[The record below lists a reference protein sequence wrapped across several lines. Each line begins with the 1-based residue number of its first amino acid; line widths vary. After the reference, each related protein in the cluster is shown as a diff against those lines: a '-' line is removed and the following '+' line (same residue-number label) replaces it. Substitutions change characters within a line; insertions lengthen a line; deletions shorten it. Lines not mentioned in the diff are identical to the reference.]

1 MASAPPTKPAYF
13 SRASG
18 GRRPAARPLDTISEA
33 SPPPLRTRQA
43 SCFIVIIWST
53 KESLPLTDSKMR
65 ADTLSSVSSS
75 LAVSSMYSLANPSRR
90 AAFGLVKACQ
100 VSACSAVIDL
110 CSRCNSGSSVA
121 RSAKSIDSKIPSAD
135 CKAGISESRMPRT
148 YFSIV
153 GSMVWSLLSS
163 RNVVARSVRRLCKT
177 LNANP
182 EASAT
187 TAIRLASER
196 RRQQSQAFN
205 VSMTTTATAIVAMVD
220 LSSTLADSRLSMEP
234 SRAQFHGSVI

>member
-1 MASAPPTKPAYF
+1 
-13 SRASG
+13 
-18 GRRPAARPLDTISEA
+18 
-33 SPPPLRTRQA
+33 
-43 SCFIVIIWST
+43 
-53 KESLPLTDSKMR
+53 
-65 ADTLSSVSSS
+65 
-75 LAVSSMYSLANPSRR
+75 
-90 AAFGLVKACQ
+90 
-100 VSACSAVIDL
+100 
-110 CSRCNSGSSVA
+110 
-121 RSAKSIDSKIPSAD
+121 
-135 CKAGISESRMPRT
+135 
-148 YFSIV
+148 
-153 GSMVWSLLSS
+153 MVWSLLSS